1 MEKLFE
7 PNYTLDVG
15 DVVFIRNKDY
25 GFIARD
31 IGKYAEVVGKGD
43 YFGRSGVQVKPYGS
57 DKEFFTATYG
67 NGTVGVDN
75 VVGYESFGKNPM
87 ILLNTLDENVKE
99 DTSFNSSLE
108 TRKDGKVLMDLV
120 ETGFPHSMNALGELL
135 TWAANNKGYLA
146 NDWKGLDTNS
156 FLGAA
161 ARHRNWRLRGV
172 ERDHESNL
180 YHLTHELFNVL
191 AQLELQ
197 LIKDQA

>member
-1 MEKLFE
+1 
-7 PNYTLDVG
+7 
-15 DVVFIRNKDY
+15 
-25 GFIARD
+25 
-31 IGKYAEVVGKGD
+31 
-43 YFGRSGVQVKPYGS
+43 
-57 DKEFFTATYG
+57 
-67 NGTVGVDN
+67 
-75 VVGYESFGKNPM
+75 M
-87 ILLNTLDENVKE
+87 ILPKGTKIKIKDTHIKDDCGTWYDAGDTFVVHSYIASVCGYVTE
-99 DTSFNSSLE
+99 DDYSVLGNRVWVAAEHIEPILE
-108 TRKDGKVLMDLV
+108 SVEQSPLSTRKDGKVLMDLV

-146 NDWKGLDTNS
+146 NDWKGLDSNE